1 MKSSSD
7 PIKSYFRDVSRNK
20 LLTAEQERSLAQS
33 IETHRME
40 IHNELCAM
48 TWIHD
53 LWTQAFQECQQG
65 DDNLSNWL
73 DVDADLSWDEQPANV
88 KNLVAQYQLAADSA
102 ARSAMLLEANWSK
115 IATERCLAQVKVVS
129 KSIQGIGVQ
138 IHQLAD
144 NHKQRQSISHFW
156 NSQMDLDWLLTPH
169 DLDVK
174 TVARKHA
181 DKIPL
186 VVDSVQVL
194 ENHYNRSFAS
204 LRLSIKN
211 LELHQRQYRRYHNE
225 MVKSNLRLVVSVAKK
240 YSNNNQQ
247 VMLDLI
253 QEGNLGLIRAVDKFR
268 WQLGYRFSTYATW
281 WIRQAILKS
290 LNDQHHT
297 IRIPSY
303 VTDAM
308 KKLQTANQVLLQRLG
323 HEPSDQELAQEL
335 GWTQEKVQRMSQVTR
350 DPVSLQSPMG
360 EEHDSELGEIIP
372 DPVSTAVVDTLNEQ
386 DVGDALAKILAT
398 LSPREESVLRMRF
411 GLGHRDENSLQQ
423 IGDKFGVTRER
434 IRQIESV
441 ALRRLQTPQRRQELQ
456 ELLRDLDTCGG

>member
-20 LLTAEQERSLAQS
+20 LLTAEQERSLAQN
-33 IETHRME
+33 IEKHRME

-53 LWTQAFQECQQG
+53 LWTQAFGDCQQG
-65 DDNLSNWL
+65 DDSLSNWL
-73 DVDADLSWDEQPANV
+73 DVDTDITWDEQPAAV
-88 KNLVAQYQLAADSA
+88 RTFVESYQLADTAA
-102 ARSAMLLEANWSK
+102 ARSAILLAATWSK
-115 IATERCLAQVKVVS
+115 IATERCLAQVKIIS
-129 KSIQGIGVQ
+129 KSITDIGVQ

-144 NHKQRQSISHFW
+144 NQKQRQTITGFW
-156 NSQMDLDWLLTPH
+156 NSQLDLAWLT
-169 DLDVK
+169 
-174 TVARKHA
+174 TAEHA
-181 DKIPL
+181 DIKSVSAKNTDKISQL
-186 VVDSVQVL
+186 MSQAQVVEACYGRDFANL
-194 ENHYNRSFAS
+194 RS
-204 LRLSIKN
+204 SIKN
-211 LELHQRQYRRYHNE
+211 LELHQRQYRRHHNE

-308 KKLQTANQVLLQRLG
+308 KKLQTANQILVQRLG
-323 HEPSDQELAQEL
+323 HEPSDRDLAQEL
-335 GWTQEKVQRMSQVTR
+335 AWTVEKVQRMSQVTR
-350 DPVSLQSPMG
+350 DPISLQSPMG
-360 EEHDSELGEIIP
+360 EDQDGELGEIIP

-386 DVGDALAKILAT
+386 DVGDALAKVLAT